1 MSGLMRVVGF
11 GAAAVALSVGAWAQG
26 GEIGTGKSLPT
37 EAKAPI
43 AAQGE
48 VLGPVK
54 PIDRRSAAAI
64 AAQAKTLLVEAQ
76 ASPSGS
82 ASVTLEKYP
91 GHLTMLTVRT
101 KSGGAEMH
109 RDWNDIFVVVD
120 GEANEVTGGTIV
132 GAKETTPGET
142 RGTMVQ
148 GGTPTVMQ
156 KGDVIHI
163 SPNTPH
169 QTVLAP
175 GKTFT
180 YYVIKVEAPK
190 S

>member
-1 MSGLMRVVGF
+1 MRNTLYAITLLAGCT
-11 GAAAVALSVGAWAQG
+11 ATQALAQAAVP
-26 GEIGTGKSLPT
+26 ETKTGP
-37 EAKAPI
+37 
-43 AAQGE
+43 G
-48 VLGPVK
+48 
-54 PIDRRSAAAI
+54 IDRRSHEQLEE
-64 AAQAKTLLVEAQ
+64 QARSMLADALK
-76 ASPSGS
+76 SPSGI

-91 GHLTMLTVRT
+91 GHFTMLTVRT

-109 RDWNDIFVVVD
+109 GQWNDIFVVLD
-120 GEANEVTGGTIV
+120 GEATELIGGTIV
-132 GAKETTPGET
+132 DQKSAPGGET
-142 RGTMVQ
+142 RGTRVE
-148 GGTPTVMQ
+148 GGTPTPMR

-180 YYVIKVEAPK
+180 YYVIKVAAPA

>member
-1 MSGLMRVVGF
+1 LLGRGRETRGDLMLLKSVGLMFLLLSVQG
-11 GAAAVALSVGAWAQG
+11 GAQKPAAA
-26 GEIGTGKSLPT
+26 TG
-37 EAKAPI
+37 
-43 AAQGE
+43 
-48 VLGPVK
+48 
-54 PIDRRSAAAI
+54 IDRRSAAQISEQAEI
-64 AAQAKTLLVEAQ
+64 LMEQAK

-109 RDWNDIFVVVD
+109 RDWNDFFIVLD
-120 GEANEVTGGTIV
+120 GEATERTGGTIV
-132 GAKETTPGET
+132 DGKENSPGET
-142 RGTMVQ
+142 RGTRVD
-148 GGTPTVMQ
+148 GGTETPMR

-169 QTVLAP
+169 QTILAP

>member
-1 MSGLMRVVGF
+1 MSGRVAMVLGASVLLSS
-11 GAAAVALSVGAWAQG
+11 AAAMSGQAGS
-26 GEIGTGKSLPT
+26 
-37 EAKAPI
+37 
-43 AAQGE
+43 AA
-48 VLGPVK
+48 
-54 PIDRRSAAAI
+54 IDRRSAEQISTQAASML
-64 AAQAKTLLVEAQ
+64 AETQK
-76 ASPSGS
+76 GS
-82 ASVTLEKYP
+82 TGITSVTLEKYP

-109 RDWNDIFVVVD
+109 AGWNDMFVVLD
-120 GEANEVTGGTIV
+120 GEATEVTGGTIV
-132 GAKETTPGET
+132 DAKESSPGET
-142 RGTMVQ
+142 RGTRVE
-148 GGTPTVMQ
+148 GGTSTPMR

-190 S
+190 Q

>member
-1 MSGLMRVVGF
+1 MLLKGVGLVLLSL
-11 GAAAVALSVGAWAQG
+11 AVQGKAQTSAG
-26 GEIGTGKSLPT
+26 G
-37 EAKAPI
+37 
-43 AAQGE
+43 
-48 VLGPVK
+48 
-54 PIDRRSAAAI
+54 IDRRSAAQI
-64 AAQAKTLLVEAQ
+64 SDQSKTLMDQAKTV
-76 ASPSGS
+76 PSGS

-109 RDWNDIFVVVD
+109 RDWNDIFIVLD
-120 GEANEVTGGTIV
+120 GEATEMTGGTIV
-132 GAKETTPGET
+132 DGKENSPGET
-142 RGTMVQ
+142 RGTRVE
-148 GGTPTVMQ
+148 GGTGTPMR

-169 QTVLAP
+169 QTILAP

-180 YYVIKVEAPK
+180 YYVIKVEAPR